1 MAKKAQRPTTS
12 PARIAA
18 QAEQAA
24 RHAEEPT
31 YIDLLDQAEPLG
43 AAQEAARAAR
53 AKEAAQNAR
62 LSDSDEALD
71 TNEID
76 DRYSRNAAADRYVD
90 STQKQRRRSGF
101 LTKVL
106 VGLLIAA
113 VLAGVGAFA
122 YTQWLNS
129 RLTEGIDPSLDNVLV
144 ETSLTQEP
152 FYTLLLGTDESIDRN
167 ENMSTD
173 GIYRTDTIILARIDP
188 IEKQVTLVS
197 LQRDTQVDLP
207 GYGKQKL
214 NAAYTFGGP
223 ELAISKVS
231 DLAGVGISH
240 FVLIDMNGLQDVV
253 DALGGIEVNVP
264 MEIWDE
270 DAGGHLP
277 AGEQTLN
284 GWEALIL
291 CRARNAYSDYGN
303 GDVYRAAN
311 QRLVIQAIANKL
323 LASDVGTI
331 ANTVGALSGAVQTD
345 LQVNDIVGL
354 AQAFQGMDTENNIWT
369 GSMPT
374 ESFFE
379 DELWF
384 ERIIEPDWT
393 QMMQRVDSGLPPTE
407 DSSIDFLTG
416 TVLAN
421 AGSAGKSGQ
430 SGKDLAA
437 KTGTIAVRNGSG
449 VDGLAATVQKRLE
462 AQGYT
467 VSDIGDADSFN
478 YDQTVVVYEDP
489 DRAEEAADIVGV
501 LGEGHVV
508 KNDLEY
514 IMSEDFLVVIGKDY
528 ANNTDE

>member
-1 MAKKAQRPTTS
+1 MAKKLQRTTTS
-12 PARIAA
+12 PARLAA

-31 YIDLLDQAEPLG
+31 YIDLLEQAEPIG
-43 AAQEAARAAR
+43 AAQADHAAYAAEETKK
-53 AKEAAQNAR
+53 AKLEE
-62 LSDSDEALD
+62 SDGVHESSEV
-71 TNEID
+71 D
-76 DRYSRNAAADRYVD
+76 DRYSRNAATSRYVNAK
-90 STQKQRRRSGF
+90 QKQRKRSSMF
-101 LTKVL
+101 TKVL
-106 VGLLIAA
+106 VGLLIVAA
-113 VLAGVGAFA
+113 LAGIGAFGYA
-122 YTQWLNS
+122 QWINS
-129 RLTEGIDPSLDNVLV
+129 RLTEGVDSSVNDVLV
-144 ETSLTQEP
+144 ETNLTQEP
-152 FYTLLLGTDESIDRN
+152 FYMLLLGTDESIDRN

-173 GIYRTDTIILARIDP
+173 GIYRTDTIILTRIDP
-188 IEKQVTLVS
+188 IKKQVTLVS
-197 LQRDTQVDLP
+197 MQRDTQVDLP

-223 ELAISKVS
+223 ELAISTVS
-231 DLAGVGISH
+231 SLAGVGISH

-253 DALGGIEVNVP
+253 DALGGIDVNVP
-264 MEIWDE
+264 MDIWDD
-270 DAGGHLP
+270 DAGGYLP

-430 SGKDLAA
+430 SGKDLAS

-462 AQGYT
+462 AQGYM

-478 YDQTVVVYEDP
+478 YSQTVVVYEDP
-489 DRAEEAADIVGV
+489 DRAEEAADIVAV
-501 LGEGHVV
+501 LGEGRAE
-508 KNDLEY
+508 KNNLEY